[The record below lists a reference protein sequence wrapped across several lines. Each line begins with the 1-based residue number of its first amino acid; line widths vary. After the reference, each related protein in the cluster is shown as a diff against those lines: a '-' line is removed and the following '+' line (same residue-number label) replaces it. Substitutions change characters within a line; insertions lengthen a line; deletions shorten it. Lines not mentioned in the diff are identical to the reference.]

1 LAYYADHFDTV
12 EVNSTFYR
20 VPEPDVA
27 RSWVRRTPDSFTF
40 AVKVYQKF
48 THPDM
53 YLERVRAP
61 DWDVS
66 REDVDLFRWGIDPL
80 AGAGKLTALL
90 LQFPSSFHAEPE
102 TRAYLDWLLDAF
114 AEYPLAVELRHR
126 SWSDESSTTRV
137 QLADR
142 RASWVLI
149 DEPKFTDS
157 IVQAVGAESE
167 LDASTVAAP
176 FYVRLHGR
184 NAQSWWRHAES
195 DDRYD
200 YLYRPDEL
208 MPFAEA
214 ARRAS
219 RAGRRVLMY
228 LNNHFSAKA
237 VANAAILGHQAGAT
251 VRGDYPRGLV
261 DRYPALAGIVQT
273 SGLPI

>member
-1 LAYYADHFDTV
+1 LAYYADHFGTV

-40 AVKVYQKF
+40 AVKLHQKF

-53 YLERVRAP
+53 YLERRRAP

-66 REDVDLFRWGIDPL
+66 REDVDLFRRGIDPL
-80 AGAGKLTALL
+80 AGAGRLTALL
-90 LQFPSSFHAEPE
+90 LQFPSSFHAGPE
-102 TRAYLDWLLDAF
+102 TRGYLDWLLDAF
-114 AEYPLAVELRHR
+114 AEHSLAVELRHR
-126 SWSDESSTTRV
+126 SWSDEASTTRV
-137 QLADR
+137 QLSDR

-149 DEPKFTDS
+149 DEPKFADS
-157 IVQAVGAESE
+157 IVQELWGESDLE
-167 LDASTVAAP
+167 ANGITAP

-184 NAQSWWRHAES
+184 NARSWWRHAES

-200 YLYRPDEL
+200 YLYRPEEL
-208 MPFAEA
+208 VPFAEA

-237 VANAAILGHQAGAT
+237 VANAAILAHQVGAPA
-251 VRGDYPRGLV
+251 RGDYPRVMV
-261 DRYPALAGIVQT
+261 DRYPALVGIVQT